1 MLSERKNI
9 FSRGDIL
16 AVLILIA
23 CLLLGG
29 ALIILQKSS
38 RQLPPELLIET
49 VKQASNKHQ
58 ESAPSSSRESAPMRL
73 LININSAPSDSLE
86 LLPGIGP
93 VFASRIIDYREAHG
107 AFESLDELT
116 CITGI
121 GPKTLDKIEK
131 YITLE

>member
-1 MLSERKNI
+1 MSSERKNI
-9 FSRGDIL
+9 FSRSDIL

-49 VKQASNKHQ
+49 VKQASDKQQ
-58 ESAPSSSRESAPMRL
+58 ESAPFSSRGIAPKRL
-73 LININSAPSDSLE
+73 LININSAPADSLE

-93 VFASRIIDYREAHG
+93 VYASRIVDYRDAHG
-107 AFESLDELT
+107 AFANLDELT
-116 CITGI
+116 YIRGI
-121 GPKTLDKIEK
+121 GPKTIEKIEK

>member
-1 MLSERKNI
+1 MSSERKNV

-16 AVLILIA
+16 ALLILIA

-38 RQLPPELLIET
+38 RQLPPKLVIET
-49 VKQASNKHQ
+49 VKQASETK
-58 ESAPSSSRESAPMRL
+58 RESTPPSMQSNMPDRL
-73 LININSAPSDSLE
+73 LININSAPADSLE

-93 VFASRIIDYREAHG
+93 MYASRIIDYRDTHG
-107 AFESLDELT
+107 AFTGLDELT
-116 CITGI
+116 CIRGI
-121 GPKTLDKIEK
+121 GPKTVEKIEK